1 MNNIVRHLMGDLG
14 AGLILACALVPAI
27 SFSQSSDPTNLKAPE
42 TIEEAKEGILNIGDK
57 VAEGIPGIVASIWE
71 DEILPL
77 AKKMATFA
85 KEEIWERRLKPLG
98 ARLRQEIGNLLG
110 EEVEKRKP
118 LIEEELEQEKQE
130 VKEEFK
136 EQAGEAGKGL
146 WERFR
151 GLFREE

>member
-1 MNNIVRHLMGDLG
+1 MG
-14 AGLILACALVPAI
+14 
-27 SFSQSSDPTNLKAPE
+27 
-42 TIEEAKEGILNIGDK
+42 
-57 VAEGIPGIVASIWE
+57 
-71 DEILPL
+71 
-77 AKKMATFA
+77 
-85 KEEIWERRLKPLG
+85 
-98 ARLRQEIGNLLG
+98 QEIGNLLG